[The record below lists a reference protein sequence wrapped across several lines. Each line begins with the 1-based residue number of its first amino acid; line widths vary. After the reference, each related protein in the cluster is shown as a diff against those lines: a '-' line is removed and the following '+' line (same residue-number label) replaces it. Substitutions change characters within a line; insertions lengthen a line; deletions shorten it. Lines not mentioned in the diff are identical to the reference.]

1 MLYDISDSNLNRIDE
16 LPNIDDKKNTF
27 SPFWQNYFT
36 TDSNPVNG
44 DGIIYNPYDGE
55 SGYYDN
61 NYCLISGGDL
71 SYFITDDFY
80 GNDNCA
86 PTAATNLCYY
96 YAVTHGYWEL
106 ELDSWDGTYN
116 EFYKV
121 MDANEYRPGTYDSCI
136 AYGYDVVFGVAGIR
150 CDTNMHYGTDEG
162 QKLVNDLN
170 NDRPCHLI
178 MHNHRTYGDHSVLA
192 IGYVDFTY
200 DSIYNDP
207 SSTYIRIADGW
218 SSTAD
223 RYVWGSCYGTWNYV
237 SVIVY

>member
-1 MLYDISDSNLNRIDE
+1 MDIAKKHILQVMKTPSDNSMWKGNVEIVE
-16 LPNIDDKKNTF
+16 KKILFDNE
-27 SPFWQNYFT
+27 YE
-36 TDSNPVNG
+36 
-44 DGIIYNPYDGE
+44 I

-86 PTAATNLCYY
+86 PTAATNLYYY

-121 MDANEYRPGTYDSCI
+121 MDTNEYGPGTYDSCI

-178 MHNHRTYGDHSVLA
+178 MHNHR
-192 IGYVDFTY
+192 
-200 DSIYNDP
+200 N
-207 SSTYIRIADGW
+207 
-218 SSTAD
+218 